1 MLGPNINGTVK
12 RIAFP
17 IENSVSGAL
26 STYDYVGFNVGGT
39 GGMGTYGIELNAHN
53 SNSVYT
59 DSGHVYSLSLALNF
73 IIKA

>member
-17 IENSVSGAL
+17 LENSGSGAL
-26 STYDYVGFNVGGT
+26 STYDYVGLNIGGT
-39 GGMGTYGIELNAHN
+39 GGMGTLGIELNAHN

-59 DSGHVYSLSLALNF
+59 DSGKVYPLSLALNF
-73 IIKA
+73 IIKS